1 MIEATLIGFGRFGR
15 LFHKFFCD
23 DFYLDIYDKNLTV
36 KEKSEN
42 AGEVWDIPW
51 KDNKI
56 IFLSVPISEIENISL
71 ELKDK
76 ISESCTIVDFC
87 SVKKYPL
94 QILKTYF
101 PKNPIFSI
109 HPLFGPDSVENSLE
123 NHIAIVIKNEHWN
136 SVIAYFWQLLID
148 RGVRL
153 FLMNEDEH
161 DELIAWTLCLTQYIG
176 RSIGNLKI
184 PYDQI
189 ATKGFI
195 ELMNIVHR
203 SNADTQQLF
212 IDINKYN
219 PYAEEMR
226 KKVIESF
233 IQVDDFLI
241 KQK

>member
-1 MIEATLIGFGRFGR
+1 MINATLIGFGRFGK

-23 DFYLDIYDKNLTV
+23 DFYFDIYDKNLTF
-36 KEKSEN
+36 EEN
-42 AGEVWDIPW
+42 LHSTGGVRDIAW

-56 IFLSVPISEIENISL
+56 IFLSVPISEIENISK
-71 ELKDK
+71 ELQGQ
-76 ISESCTIVDFC
+76 ISEDCTIVDFC

-94 QILKTYF
+94 QILKKYF

-109 HPLFGPDSVENSLE
+109 HPLFGPDSVDDSLK
-123 NHIAIVIKNEHWN
+123 NHIAIVIENKHWN
-136 SVIAYFWQLLID
+136 PVIAYFWQLLID
-148 RGVRL
+148 KEVKL
-153 FLMNEDEH
+153 LLMSEDEH
-161 DELIAWTLCLTQYIG
+161 DKLIAWTLCLTQFIG

-184 PYDQI
+184 PYDQV

-233 IQVDDFLI
+233 IQIDHFLI

>member
-23 DFYLDIYDKNLTV
+23 DFYFDIYDKNLTYE
-36 KEKSEN
+36 EKLEI
-42 AGEVWDIPW
+42 AGGVWDIPW

-56 IFLSVPISEIENISL
+56 IFLSVPISEIENISI
-71 ELKDK
+71 ELKDE

-87 SVKKYPL
+87 SVKKYPI
-94 QILKTYF
+94 QILKKYF

-123 NHIAIVIKNEHWN
+123 NHIVVVIENEHWN
-136 SVIAYFWQLLID
+136 PIIAHFWDSMIKKGLKLL
-148 RGVRL
+148 
-153 FLMNEDEH
+153 FMKEDNH
-161 DELIAWTLCLTQYIG
+161 DKLIAWTLCLTQFIG
-176 RSIGNLKI
+176 RSIGSLKI
-184 PYDQI
+184 PYDQV

-195 ELMNIVHR
+195 ELMNIVRR
-203 SNADTQQLF
+203 SNRDTQQLF
-212 IDINKYN
+212 IDINRYN

-233 IQVDDFLI
+233 IQVDDFL
-241 KQK
+241 KQQK